1 MSNKILVDTNI
12 FVYTRDR
19 SAPEKQGKAQQIL
32 DELVELRTGVIST
45 QVLGE
50 FFNAITAP
58 KFSNRIEVG
67 KALEAL
73 QALID
78 NWEVKEITPFVVLE
92 AARGVRDYQ
101 FSYWDAQL
109 WAVAKLN
116 QIPVI
121 YSEDF
126 NVGAEIE
133 GIRFLNPLADDKNLV

>member
-1 MSNKILVDTNI
+1 MSNKVLVDTNI

-19 SAPEKQGKAQQIL
+19 SEPEKQEKAQEIL
-32 DELVELRTGVIST
+32 NKLVELETGVIST
-45 QVLGE
+45 QVLAE
-50 FFNAITAP
+50 FFTKVTSPRFSSPIEITEAY
-58 KFSNRIEVG
+58 IE
-67 KALEAL
+67 LEAL
-73 QALID
+73 IG
-78 NWEVKEITPFVVLE
+78 NWEVKEVTSLVVLE

-116 QIPVI
+116 QIPLI

-133 GIRFLNPLADDKNLV
+133 LVRFVNPLTD